1 MLGILS
7 DDNSE
12 RVTIITTV
20 DEIIVFR
27 VCGVIKLITFL
38 EVLLPFLSESLR
50 GLDLERWDAQDC
62 IIHIESVSSTV
73 TYVTYRLL
81 PNFIL
86 RIGYCPFWN
95 VFSYPQSSTPQMN
108 LTVGV
113 KSVFWFHH

>member
-50 GLDLERWDAQDC
+50 GLDLER
-62 IIHIESVSSTV
+62 
-73 TYVTYRLL
+73 
-81 PNFIL
+81 
-86 RIGYCPFWN
+86 
-95 VFSYPQSSTPQMN
+95 
-108 LTVGV
+108 
-113 KSVFWFHH
+113 